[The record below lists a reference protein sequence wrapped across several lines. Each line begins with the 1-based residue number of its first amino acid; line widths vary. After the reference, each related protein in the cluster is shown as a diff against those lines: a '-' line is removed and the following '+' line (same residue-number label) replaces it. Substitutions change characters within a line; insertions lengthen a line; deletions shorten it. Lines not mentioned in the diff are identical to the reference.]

1 MSQIELYKFV
11 RGTSTWTKTSSASS
25 VSYGG
30 YTYSPAVIGRGDI
43 ESKGEISKSKLEISL
58 DMFDDLAQ
66 EMLGALLF
74 EPLTLTVYTQDEIE
88 TAVSW
93 KGRLAEVK
101 PSLTKMSLSFESIF
115 SSMKRPGLRAIYQ
128 KPCRHAIYSPGCGV
142 DKSSFATVGEM
153 TAVSGTYIAISE
165 AALQA
170 DGYYTG
176 GIIEASDGQMGFI
189 IAHIGSYLNL
199 LRSVS
204 SLTSGENATI
214 YPGCNKLRGTCLIK
228 FDNLDNFGG
237 FPWIPDDNPM
247 DGTSIA

>member
-1 MSQIELYKFV
+1 MSQVELYKFV

-30 YTYSPAVIGRGDI
+30 DTYSPAVMGRGDI
-43 ESKGEISKSKLEISL
+43 ESKGEISKAKLEISL
-58 DMFDDLAQ
+58 DLFDDLAQ

-88 TAVSW
+88 TAVAW

-115 SSMKRPGLRAIYQ
+115 SSLKRPGLRAVYQ
-128 KPCRHAIYSPGCGV
+128 KPCRHSIYSPGCGV

-153 TAVSGTYIAISE
+153 TAVDGTSITIAE
-165 AALQA
+165 AALED

-176 GIIEASDGQMGFI
+176 GVIEASDGQMGFI
-189 IAHIGSYLNL
+189 TVHAGSSLTL
-199 LRSVS
+199 LRVVS
-204 SLTSGENATI
+204 SLTSGEDATI
-214 YPGCNKLRGTCLIK
+214 YPGCDELRGTCLNK